1 MKEFQDPVSIVGMVI
16 FGLIFLFMIALFII
30 HKTRSANYEKNA
42 EKRRQAVK
50 TFIEEISLT
59 KLNLPQDLAIM
70 IGRYEEKW
78 NERLPNG
85 KLPATLYDFL
95 HEQIKL
101 LKNAKADIENSH
113 YPKDLVENF
122 FQELDAYN
130 RLFLGTWL
138 RDRHQEWLEYK
149 KKRGGDWDENSF
161 WKNMVEQAYGGQK
174 NYWKFRNFDILP
186 TLAIFQE
193 EMIAG
198 KTFDSSHSLYEC
210 LQNVFKQS
218 PLKYSRSLGDYWNES
233 VWKLPLYKK
242 LKNAERERRAYEER
256 KARIEEVKN
265 LSEELKEMIAGR
277 KVTPELLRLIR
288 EAVTDDNDDDQ
299 KRLML
304 REAFDAII
312 MSEIEDKFFGGQKP
326 TDKNELI
333 SLLAATYGQ
342 YSLEFLL

>member
-16 FGLIFLFMIALFII
+16 FGLIFLFMIALFVI
-30 HKTRSANYEKNA
+30 HKTRSAKYEKA
-42 EKRRQAVK
+42 SKARRQAAQE
-50 TFIEEISLT
+50 FITEISLT
-59 KLNLPQDLAIM
+59 KLPLPDDLAIM

-95 HEQIKL
+95 HEQVKL
-101 LKNAKADIENSH
+101 LKGAGTDIENSC
-113 YPKDLVENF
+113 YPNELIKNF
-122 FQELDAYN
+122 YQELNAYN

-138 RDRHQEWLEYK
+138 KDRYQEWLECK
-149 KKRGGDWDENSF
+149 NKRGGDWDENSF

-174 NYWKFRNFDILP
+174 NYWRFNNFDLLP

-198 KTFDSSHSLYEC
+198 KTFTDSHSLYEYM
-210 LQNVFKQS
+210 QKVFG
-218 PLKYSRSLGDYWNES
+218 PGIMVHPHSLAAYWKEAS
-233 VWKLPLYKK
+233 WKLPLYKK
-242 LKNAERERRAYEER
+242 LQGEEHQRKMEERR
-256 KARIEEVKN
+256 KAKIEEVEN
-265 LSEELKEMIAGR
+265 LSEELKKLMAER
-277 KVTPELLRLIR
+277 KITPELLKFIR
-288 EAVTDDNDDDQ
+288 EAVDGGDDQ
-299 KRLML
+299 KKLML

>member
-59 KLNLPQDLAIM
+59 KLPLPDDLAIM

-95 HEQIKL
+95 HEQVKL
-101 LKNAKADIENSH
+101 LKGAGTDIENSC
-113 YPKDLVENF
+113 YPNELIKNF
-122 FQELDAYN
+122 YQELNAYN

-138 RDRHQEWLEYK
+138 KDRYQEWLECK
-149 KKRGGDWDENSF
+149 NKRGGDWDENSF

-242 LKNAERERRAYEER
+242 LQGEEHQRKMEERR
-256 KARIEEVKN
+256 KAKIEEVEN
-265 LSEELKEMIAGR
+265 LSEELKKLMAER
-277 KVTPELLRLIR
+277 KITPELLKFIR
-288 EAVTDDNDDDQ
+288 EAVDGGDDQ
-299 KRLML
+299 KKLML